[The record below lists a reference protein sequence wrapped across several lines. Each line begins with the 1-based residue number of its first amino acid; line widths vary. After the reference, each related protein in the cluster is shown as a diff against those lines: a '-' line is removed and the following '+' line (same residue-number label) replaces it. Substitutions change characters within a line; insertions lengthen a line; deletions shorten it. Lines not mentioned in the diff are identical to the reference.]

1 MLRFTIKLFRYIP
14 PRFYHHGI
22 LSEGILNFVLEIS
35 KLRFMKHFIEL
46 TKVDGTK
53 HLVNIMSISYI
64 CQTDD
69 NYSRIVLHSCKEKG
83 ASIAINIKESYD
95 EIKEMIKSA
104 L

>member
-1 MLRFTIKLFRYIP
+1 MFP
-14 PRFYHHGI
+14 PRFCNHGI
-22 LSEGILNFVLEIS
+22 FSKGFLNFVLVIS

-64 CQTDD
+64 RQMDD
-69 NYSRIVLHSCKEKG
+69 NSSRIVLHSCKEKG
-83 ASIAINIKESYD
+83 ASIAINIKESYE
-95 EIKEMIKSA
+95 EIKEMINSA